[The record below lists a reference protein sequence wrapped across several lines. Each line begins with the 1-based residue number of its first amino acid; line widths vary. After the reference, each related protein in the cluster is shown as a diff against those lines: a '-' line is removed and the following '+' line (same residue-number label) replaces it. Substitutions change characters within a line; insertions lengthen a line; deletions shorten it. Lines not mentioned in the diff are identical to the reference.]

1 LSEDSVSKRILPLT
15 LVPSPFKLALSAHD
29 HGDVLLTLN
38 QKIKIMIPV
47 NSSHHISRFLFLF
60 LFTCITSQQVGAQ
73 KLARRVYLGIRM
85 ENLTADA
92 LNIMGLTD
100 VNGVL
105 VSEVLPNSTAA
116 AAGFKK
122 GDVLVAVN
130 NVPTTSTSATIA
142 YLGTRKAGDAFTYE
156 LVRNKKKLKGKAIF
170 TSWPEEH
177 YPGIDMVYTET
188 VAPTGLQRIII
199 SKPKNETHLPVIVFI
214 GGMGCYSLDFPQDST
229 QSEVQLL
236 NRLTRAGYLCARAEK
251 PGMGDNVRTC
261 KPCNQISLQE
271 ETASYVS
278 TIKELKQREDV
289 DSNSVYIFGHSM
301 GGVFAPLVAQQ
312 TPVKGVIA
320 YGAIGSNFLEYL
332 VKSRKTIA
340 EAYEMNPEE
349 SDDLVKNFCECAVYY
364 FADSLSG
371 EEASKKNP
379 ACGELLSVFDLR
391 SRAYNEELYA
401 LNIPSLWKNYTG
413 KALVL
418 WGESDYVS
426 SRDDHEMIALAIN
439 YYHPG
444 NATFLTVK
452 NIEHGMHTA
461 ATFQEAKNNP
471 GAYNTE
477 LGTIIVNWLQQQQS

>member
-1 LSEDSVSKRILPLT
+1 MIPVKSSPRLSRFLL
-15 LVPSPFKLALSAHD
+15 LF
-29 HGDVLLTLN
+29 LLTL
-38 QKIKIMIPV
+38 IFC
-47 NSSHHISRFLFLF
+47 RE
-60 LFTCITSQQVGAQ
+60 TYAQ
-73 KLARRVYLGIRM
+73 KLSRRVYLGIRM
-85 ENLTADA
+85 ENLTTDA

-105 VSEVLPNSTAA
+105 VSDVFPNSTAA

-130 NVPTTSTSATIA
+130 NMPMTSTVATIA
-142 YLGTRKAGDAFTYE
+142 YLGTQKAGTAFTYE
-156 LVRNKKKLKGKAIF
+156 LVRNKKKIKGKATF

-177 YPGIDMVYTET
+177 YAGIDMVYTEA

-199 SKPKNETHLPVIVFI
+199 SKPKNKTHLPVIVFI
-214 GGMGCYSLDFPQDST
+214 GGMGCYSLDFPLDSN

-251 PGMGDNVRTC
+251 PGMGDNAATC
-261 KPCNQISLQE
+261 KPCKEISLQE

-278 TIKELKQREDV
+278 TIKALKQREDV
-289 DSNSVYIFGHSM
+289 DSNSIYIFGHSM

-312 TPVKGVIA
+312 TSVKGVIA

-401 LNIPSLWKNYTG
+401 LNIPSLWKNYPG
-413 KALVL
+413 KVLAL

-426 SRDDHEMIALAIN
+426 SRDDHDMIAQAVN

-444 NATFLTVK
+444 NALFLTVK
-452 NIEHGMHTA
+452 NAEHGMHTA
-461 ATFQEAKNNP
+461 ATFKEAQNNP
-471 GAYNTE
+471 GVYNTE
-477 LGTIIVNWLQQQQS
+477 VGNVIVTWLQKQQS